1 MMVREYKI
9 EWEIINYEDI
19 DADILIT
26 ERLQVI
32 GGWIVKSS
40 FNNSEKN
47 MYGESSVFVPDPN
60 HEWKL

>member
-1 MMVREYKI
+1 MVREYKI

>member
-1 MMVREYKI
+1 MVRECKI

-19 DADILIT
+19 DADIYIT

-32 GGWIVKSS
+32 GGWVVKSS

-47 MYGESSVFVPDPN
+47 MYGESSVFVPDHN

>member
-1 MMVREYKI
+1 MVREYKI

-19 DADILIT
+19 DDDIYIT